1 MSREFLA
8 TCRGGEHS
16 IDLPAGV
23 TGGLAEL
30 FQQHKLP
37 LLLLTEERFRVGLEV
52 LQFFGTQVFAGQHEN
67 RNHSQPPLGFH
78 FVSART

>member
-1 MSREFLA
+1 
-8 TCRGGEHS
+8 
-16 IDLPAGV
+16 
-23 TGGLAEL
+23 
-30 FQQHKLP
+30 
-37 LLLLTEERFRVGLEV
+37 LEV